1 MVQAIIILSFHHS
14 ISCFCIT
21 NGIFQEQDFCF
32 FSKTPKVKACPDTS
46 ILTNLSEE
54 KGNLNNLEKEK
65 SVKDPNVL
73 NYLKN
78 YSCDLEKEEKKVQT
92 PHNTGDVKIKK
103 KKRSK
108 KKSLQNIES
117 GLETA
122 LEISKIISFEFFEK
136 FLINDKKEA
145 KFFLEDFNWHQF
157 KGMKSYVK
165 NKIFLV

>member
-14 ISCFCIT
+14 ISCFCVA

-32 FSKTPKVKACPDTS
+32 FSQTPKLKEP
-46 ILTNLSEE
+46 ILINLSEE
-54 KGNLNNLEKEK
+54 KNHLNNILEKEK

-78 YSCDLEKEEKKVQT
+78 YSCDLEKEETKVRT
-92 PHNTGDVKIKK
+92 PNNTCDVVKIKE

-108 KKSLQNIES
+108 KKSLQPIES

-122 LEISKIISFEFFEK
+122 LEISKIIFSFEFFEK
-136 FLINDKKEA
+136 FLINEKKEA

-157 KGMKSYVK
+157 KGMKSYV
-165 NKIFLV
+165 NPIILQ